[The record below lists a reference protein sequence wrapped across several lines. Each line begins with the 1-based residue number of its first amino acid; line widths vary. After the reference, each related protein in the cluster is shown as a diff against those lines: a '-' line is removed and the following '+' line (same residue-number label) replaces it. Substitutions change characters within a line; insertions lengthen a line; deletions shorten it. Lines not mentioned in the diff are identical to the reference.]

1 MVIPAVSPPQ
11 MVKMVDAHSHILPC
25 VDDGSSSVEE
35 SKQLLSLLS
44 SQGVRSVVAT
54 PHFIADDQS
63 VEEFIEK
70 RSLAYNALKEVLNAE
85 IPEIFLGAEV
95 KYYEGISRMENLK
108 ELCLENTNIL
118 LVEMPIGRW
127 SEYAVKELVSLSCSG
142 YRVLLAH
149 IERYIADQRGDTF
162 DTLLEND
169 ILTQVNASFF
179 INILTRP
186 KAIKLLKNGYI
197 HLLGSD
203 CHNLTTRPPRIGE
216 AARIINHKMGEEFLY
231 SMIDYSNALL
241 RGGN

>member
-1 MVIPAVSPPQ
+1 
-11 MVKMVDAHSHILPC
+11 MVDAHSHILPC

-54 PHFIADDQS
+54 PHFIADDQT

-118 LVEMPIGRW
+118 LIEMPVGRW
-127 SEYAVKELVSLSCSG
+127 SEYSVKELIKLSCSG

-149 IERYIADQRGDTF
+149 IERYITYQREDTF
-162 DTLLEND
+162 ETLLSND

-179 INILTRP
+179 TNIVTRSR
-186 KAIKLLKNGYI
+186 AIKMLRNGYI

-203 CHNLTTRPPRIGE
+203 CHNISTRPPRIGE
-216 AARIINHKMGEEFLY
+216 AMRIIEKKLGEEFLY
-231 SMIDYSNALL
+231 GMIDYSNALL
-241 RGGN
+241 RGDN